1 MAFASSASCPTG
13 HLPRNSCTQTLSSG
27 TICTCHSLRSLAIS
41 VTVSSVQIIFQCILM
56 FSWWTILARESG
68 PGGLQC
74 TRSQKSSAPQL
85 YFCGPKIHS
94 NTEVAWHVLKLIF
107 TILFHS
113 FYFSIFLNMLNWS
126 VWVYSLKFKL
136 CLLDLYTASLICT
149 RNITVVFQ
157 EFCQPGKHNSELVPS
172 GTRSLRPIKL
182 STVPDCSSETK
193 HQMNE
198 SSTHQVSSVLQ
209 TCWNPLPLSLGWC
222 FWWSIPPTPPL

>member
-68 PGGLQC
+68 PEGLQC

-113 FYFSIFLNMLNWS
+113 FYFYIF
-126 VWVYSLKFKL
+126 FKHVE
-136 CLLDLYTASLICT
+136 LICMS
-149 RNITVVFQ
+149 VF
-157 EFCQPGKHNSELVPS
+157 PK
-172 GTRSLRPIKL
+172 I
-182 STVPDCSSETK
+182 
-193 HQMNE
+193 
-198 SSTHQVSSVLQ
+198 Q
-209 TCWNPLPLSLGWC
+209 TLSLG
-222 FWWSIPPTPPL
+222 SIHSFTDLHQEHHSGVPRILPAWQAQLRAGAIRYKVSKTN